1 MAETDESQGVSV
13 VPPTVQIRNVNA
25 PDPTTGRQGA
35 SVDVVE
41 DAESQPD
48 DPDHAAKDGLA

>member
-1 MAETDESQGVSV
+1 MVKADEPQGERV
-13 VPPTVQIRNVNA
+13 VPPTVQIRNVNV
-25 PDPTTGRQGA
+25 PDPTTGREGA
-35 SVDVVE
+35 SKDVVK